1 MAKTLLAVTF
11 TIISV
16 NFIEYLEAV
25 QFQLVFRGQP
35 HFDDEVSDVVSL
47 VSLKLDHLAVL
58 WVINNRPVTGKFLGQ
73 GQLERCEA

>member
-16 NFIEYLEAV
+16 NIKYLEAV

-35 HFDDEVSDVVSL
+35 HFDDKVSDVVPL
-47 VSLKLDHLAVL
+47 VSLKLDHLAIL
-58 WVINNRPVTGKFLGQ
+58 WVINNRPITGKFLGQ
-73 GQLERCEA
+73 GQLG